1 MTLKKLA
8 KKTHILAGVIEMAV
22 WRSERLNRS
31 HCFGSVWENKNKAS
45 EHKQNSDMP
54 LPAQYFLFEEMS
66 IIENRFI
73 LTLYSSRGLASYL
86 PTQN

>member
-8 KKTHILAGVIEMAV
+8 KKTHILAGAIEMAV
-22 WRSERLNRS
+22 WRSERLNKVTVLAL
-31 HCFGSVWENKNKAS
+31 FGRIRTRLLSINKT
-45 EHKQNSDMP
+45 DMP